1 MRKKRFR
8 VTSFEKSW
16 RLQSQSMTSNIFDDV
31 FDNVR
36 KTWNNAKKKLKA
48 ADLKR
53 KMALVLRWTTFRVAF
68 SEKLRSFHKK
78 FPHWASHVSIF
89 FLPQILYPFQFVI
102 LLLQIFEKKP
112 LVSKLFFC
120 WRRTNHLKK
129 NSTWGKKNG
138 LVNYSYVFQTK
149 MVVKCKGFVIQRNFF
164 FFSTLALF
172 EQLDWKENGVACKFP
187 LLNVPLFFPKLQWVL
202 KKKD

>member
-1 MRKKRFR
+1 
-8 VTSFEKSW
+8 
-16 RLQSQSMTSNIFDDV
+16 MTL

-78 FPHWASHVSIF
+78 FPHWASHLSFFSPPNIVSF
-89 FLPQILYPFQFVI
+89 SVCHLAVANLWEKAYRFKTF
-102 LLLQIFEKKP
+102 LLLKENKSFKK
-112 LVSKLFFC
+112 KL
-120 WRRTNHLKK
+120 HLRKK
-129 NSTWGKKNG
+129 
-138 LVNYSYVFQTK
+138 K
-149 MVVKCKGFVIQRNFF
+149 MVWLIIHTFSKQKWWSNVKILSFKEISS

-172 EQLDWKENGVACKFP
+172 EQLDWKENGVTCKFP
-187 LLNVPLFFPKLQWVL
+187 LLNVPLFFSKVAISVE
-202 KKKD
+202 KKKDYRQVLFLCFV